1 LLLCSKNYVPQPAA
15 DNKVHASVIAPG
27 PVFKPLTRLAPT
39 SSNCKVTDEKLE
51 GFREDPSTLLGKQF
65 ILDENDGEDER
76 DSDDQVYEVVEVRL
90 LRGGEKIFH
99 VQFAEGYSD
108 YMGVASEEMMEM
120 LRRSTFVEV

>member
-1 LLLCSKNYVPQPAA
+1 M
-15 DNKVHASVIAPG
+15 
-27 PVFKPLTRLAPT
+27 
-39 SSNCKVTDEKLE
+39 
-51 GFREDPSTLLGKQF
+51 
-65 ILDENDGEDER
+65 DENDSEDER
-76 DSDDQVYEVVEVRL
+76 DSDDQLYEVVEVRL